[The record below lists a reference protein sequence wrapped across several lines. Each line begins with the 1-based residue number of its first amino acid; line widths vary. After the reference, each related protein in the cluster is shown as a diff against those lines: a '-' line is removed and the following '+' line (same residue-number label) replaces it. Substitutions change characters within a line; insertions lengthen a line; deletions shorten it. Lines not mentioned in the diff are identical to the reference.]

1 MTPDDRVRLFLD
13 AMTQWERRVFP
24 ELTTAA
30 QAQMKRWTDELRAIF
45 DAHLTIKGKGPKHW
59 GRKIHPT
66 KGVPTSVSDRQYD
79 QEIVRVDPGPT
90 KSSCFVVARPRRDP
104 NTAYR
109 FKVVIDKAGVPWVD
123 EQRWCVVVD
132 GKMTEDWKPGL
143 H

>member
-1 MTPDDRVRLFLD
+1 MTPEERVQLFLD
-13 AMTQWERRVFP
+13 AMSGWERRVFP
-24 ELTTAA
+24 KFVKANA
-30 QAQMKRWTDELRAIF
+30 AQMKRWADELRAIF
-45 DAHLTIKGKGPKHW
+45 DAHLTAKGKGPRGW
-59 GRKIHPT
+59 GKKIHPT

-90 KSSCFVVARPRRDP
+90 KSSFFVIARPRQDP

-109 FKVVIDKAGVPWVD
+109 FKVVADKAGVFWVD
-123 EQRWCVVVD
+123 EQRWCVVAQ